1 MKNYRPEIDG
11 LRALAVLSVIIYHGE
26 LSLYNF
32 KLLEGGFLG
41 VDVFFVVSGYLITS
55 LILNDINLKGKFSYL
70 YFYER
75 RARRIL
81 PALLIIILTFLPI
94 SYFLL
99 LPNEFEEF
107 SKSILYT
114 LGFGSNFYF
123 YYSGLIYGAENGLL
137 KPLLHTWSLSVE
149 EQYYLIFPIII
160 LLFIKLFK
168 NKIIYV
174 ILFCLF
180 VSLIYA
186 HWNAFHNP
194 SLNFYSLLSRGW
206 ELLAGSLLAF
216 LETKYNRNLS
226 NKYLKTIFP
235 SIGLLLIFHG
245 LLFYNDQMPL
255 PSFYSLNIVVGV
267 CLIVWFSNKSD
278 LLTKILSSNFLVGIG
293 LISYSLYLWHY
304 PLFSFTRLAGHNPSS
319 ISIFI
324 ILFIITIILSV
335 LTFFFIERPF
345 RKLNFISLK
354 NLIIIISI
362 LLLILMSFSFYVLLK
377 KGNLNSKNIMIEEAT
392 SSALYDDGKCKFST
406 KDTNFIDERHIFT
419 IRFKKCL
426 KEKNK
431 KFILIIGDSHGED
444 IFNSISMLSNY
455 DFIIGLNQPSCRPI
469 NKKKCIYN
477 HATHFAKINKENIK
491 AILFT
496 QKGSYMLTDISG
508 GKHYY
513 DSAFRKLPLNM
524 QTIKLYLTYY
534 IELKKIHQN
543 SLFIGPH
550 IEPNIDININI
561 YSKMKSEK
569 LITSLANFDITEVD
583 SFLKEIK
590 IIDNID
596 FNYISKIDQINYDPI
611 NDFIKGEKIMFSD
624 KDHWSKNGELYFGKK
639 LFDHPK
645 LKSLLNQ

>member
-180 VSLIYA
+180 FSLIYA

-235 SIGLLLIFHG
+235 W
-245 LLFYNDQMPL
+245 Y
-255 PSFYSLNIVVGV
+255 SFYKGTQECFINKEEHIAGCYGIENRYPFLDKIVVQEF
-267 CLIVWFSNKSD
+267 LH
-278 LLTKILSSNFLVGIG
+278 LSPKLKNQF
-293 LISYSLYLWHY
+293 YKAPLYYTLK
-304 PLFSFTRLAGHNPSS
+304 
-319 ISIFI
+319 
-324 ILFIITIILSV
+324 
-335 LTFFFIERPF
+335 
-345 RKLNFISLK
+345 KLNFPFDL
-354 NLIIIISI
+354 
-362 LLLILMSFSFYVLLK
+362 
-377 KGNLNSKNIMIEEAT
+377 
-392 SSALYDDGKCKFST
+392 
-406 KDTNFIDERHIFT
+406 
-419 IRFKKCL
+419 
-426 KEKNK
+426 NK
-431 KFILIIGDSHGED
+431 KLGF
-444 IFNSISMLSNY
+444 SI
-455 DFIIGLNQPSCRPI
+455 
-469 NKKKCIYN
+469 K
-477 HATHFAKINKENIK
+477 
-491 AILFT
+491 
-496 QKGSYMLTDISG
+496 
-508 GKHYY
+508 
-513 DSAFRKLPLNM
+513 
-524 QTIKLYLTYY
+524 
-534 IELKKIHQN
+534 
-543 SLFIGPH
+543 
-550 IEPNIDININI
+550 
-561 YSKMKSEK
+561 
-569 LITSLANFDITEVD
+569 
-583 SFLKEIK
+583 
-590 IIDNID
+590 
-596 FNYISKIDQINYDPI
+596 
-611 NDFIKGEKIMFSD
+611 
-624 KDHWSKNGELYFGKK
+624 
-639 LFDHPK
+639 
-645 LKSLLNQ
+645 